1 VARVPDH
8 LVLLLVAGFFAGLI
22 GSGAGLAS
30 LVSYPALLLI
40 GLPPLSANVSNTVA
54 LTISSVTS
62 VAASWPELRGRLRR
76 LLPYVLVALLGGVVG
91 MVLLLAFPAEAFEAV
106 VPWLVG
112 LASVA
117 LLARPWLQ
125 RWRSER
131 FGEHHPAV
139 VSAVGLV
146 CVYGGYFGAAAGVLV
161 MSVIGAVVPDR
172 WAFVNATKNV
182 LLGVSNATASV
193 GFLLLG
199 PVVWSATLPLAAGAL
214 AGAAVGP
221 VVVRRL
227 PETPLRLVIGVAG
240 LALAVRLALG

>member
-1 VARVPDH
+1 MPDH
-8 LVLLLVAGFFAGLI
+8 LALLLVAGLLAGLI

-30 LVSYPALLLI
+30 LVSYPALLLT
-40 GLPPLSANVSNTVA
+40 GLPPLAANVSNTVA
-54 LTISSVTS
+54 LTISSLTS
-62 VAASWPELRGRLRR
+62 VPASWPELRGQVRR
-76 LLPYVLVALLGGVVG
+76 LVPYVLVALVGGVVG

-106 VPWLVG
+106 VPWLIA

-125 RWRSER
+125 RLRSDDL
-131 FGEHHPAV
+131 GEHHPLV

-161 MSVIGAVVPDR
+161 MAVIGAVVPDR
-172 WAFVNATKNV
+172 WAYVNASKNV
-182 LLGVSNATASV
+182 LLAVSNLTASI

-214 AGAAVGP
+214 VGAALGP
-221 VVVRRL
+221 AVVRRL
-227 PETPLRLVIGVAG
+227 PETPVRLVIGVAG

>member
-1 VARVPDH
+1 MPDH
-8 LVLLLVAGFFAGLI
+8 LALLLVAGLLAGLI

-30 LVSYPALLLI
+30 LVSYPALLLT
-40 GLPPLSANVSNTVA
+40 GLPPLAANVSNTVA
-54 LTISSVTS
+54 LTISSLTS
-62 VAASWPELRGRLRR
+62 VPASWPELRGQVRR
-76 LLPYVLVALLGGVVG
+76 LVPYVLVALVGGVVG

-106 VPWLVG
+106 VPWLIA

-125 RWRSER
+125 RIRSDDL
-131 FGEHHPAV
+131 GEHHPLV

-161 MSVIGAVVPDR
+161 MAVIGAVVPDR
-172 WAFVNATKNV
+172 WAYVNASKNV
-182 LLGVSNATASV
+182 LLAVSNLTASV

-214 AGAAVGP
+214 VGAAIGP
-221 VVVRRL
+221 AVVRRL
-227 PETPLRLVIGVAG
+227 PETPVRLVIGVAG

>member
-1 VARVPDH
+1 MPDH
-8 LVLLLVAGFFAGLI
+8 LALLLVAGLLAGLI

-30 LVSYPALLLI
+30 LVSYPALLLT
-40 GLPPLSANVSNTVA
+40 GLPPLAANVSNTVA
-54 LTISSVTS
+54 LTISSLTS
-62 VAASWPELRGRLRR
+62 VPASWPELRGQVRR
-76 LLPYVLVALLGGVVG
+76 LVPYVLVALVGGVIG
-91 MVLLLAFPAEAFEAV
+91 MVLLLAFPAEAFEAI
-106 VPWLVG
+106 VPWLIA

-125 RWRSER
+125 RLRSDDL
-131 FGEHHPAV
+131 GEHHPLV

-161 MSVIGAVVPDR
+161 MAVIGAVVPDR
-172 WAFVNATKNV
+172 WAYVNASKNV
-182 LLGVSNATASV
+182 LLAVSNLTASI

-214 AGAAVGP
+214 VGAALGP
-221 VVVRRL
+221 AVVRRL
-227 PETPLRLVIGVAG
+227 PETPVRLVIGVAG

>member
-1 VARVPDH
+1 MPDH
-8 LVLLLVAGFFAGLI
+8 LALLLVAGLLAGLI

-30 LVSYPALLLI
+30 LVSYPALLLT
-40 GLPPLSANVSNTVA
+40 GLPPLAANVSNTVA
-54 LTISSVTS
+54 LTISSLTS
-62 VAASWPELRGRLRR
+62 VPASWPELRGQVRR
-76 LLPYVLVALLGGVVG
+76 LVPYVLVALVGGVVG
-91 MVLLLAFPAEAFEAV
+91 MVLLLAFPAEAFEAI
-106 VPWLVG
+106 VPWLIG

-125 RWRSER
+125 KLRSDDL
-131 FGEHHPAV
+131 GEHHPLV

-161 MSVIGAVVPDR
+161 MAVIGAVVPDR
-172 WAFVNATKNV
+172 WAYVNASKNV
-182 LLGVSNATASV
+182 LLAVSNLTASV

-214 AGAAVGP
+214 VGAALGP
-221 VVVRRL
+221 AVVRRL
-227 PETPLRLVIGVAG
+227 PETPVRLVIGLAG

>member
-1 VARVPDH
+1 MPDH
-8 LVLLLVAGFFAGLI
+8 LALLLVAGLLAGLI

-30 LVSYPALLLI
+30 LVSYPALLLT
-40 GLPPLSANVSNTVA
+40 GLPPLAANVSNTVA
-54 LTISSVTS
+54 LTISSLTS
-62 VAASWPELRGRLRR
+62 VPASWPELRGQVRR
-76 LLPYVLVALLGGVVG
+76 LVPYVLVALVGGVVG
-91 MVLLLAFPAEAFEAV
+91 MVLLLAFPAEAFEAI
-106 VPWLVG
+106 VPWLIA

-125 RWRSER
+125 RLRSDDL
-131 FGEHHPAV
+131 GEHHPLV

-161 MSVIGAVVPDR
+161 MAVIGAVVPDR
-172 WAFVNATKNV
+172 WAYVNASKNV
-182 LLGVSNATASV
+182 LLAVSNLTASI

-214 AGAAVGP
+214 VGAALGP
-221 VVVRRL
+221 AVVRRL
-227 PETPLRLVIGVAG
+227 PETPVRLVIGVAG

>member
-1 VARVPDH
+1 MPDH
-8 LVLLLVAGFFAGLI
+8 LALLLVAGLLAGLI

-30 LVSYPALLLI
+30 LVSYPALLLT
-40 GLPPLSANVSNTVA
+40 GLPPLAANVSNTVA
-54 LTISSVTS
+54 LTISSLTS
-62 VAASWPELRGRLRR
+62 VPASWPELRGQVRR
-76 LLPYVLVALLGGVVG
+76 LVPYVLVALVGGVVG

-106 VPWLVG
+106 VPWLIA

-125 RWRSER
+125 KLRSDDL
-131 FGEHHPAV
+131 GEHHPLV

-161 MSVIGAVVPDR
+161 MAVIGAVVPDR
-172 WAFVNATKNV
+172 WAYVNASKNV
-182 LLGVSNATASV
+182 LLAVSNLTASI

-214 AGAAVGP
+214 VGAALGP
-221 VVVRRL
+221 AVVRRL
-227 PETPLRLVIGVAG
+227 PETPVRLVIGVAG

>member
-30 LVSYPALLLI
+30 LASYPALLLA

-62 VAASWPELRGRLRR
+62 VGASWPEVRGQVRR
-76 LLPYVLVALLGGVVG
+76 LLPYVLVALLGGAVG

-106 VPWLVG
+106 MPWLVA

-125 RWRSER
+125 RRRSER
-131 FGEHHPAV
+131 FGEHHPLV

-146 CVYGGYFGAAAGVLV
+146 FVYGGYFGGAAGILV
-161 MSVIGAVVPDR
+161 MAVIGAVVPDR
-172 WAFVNATKNV
+172 WAFVNAAKNV
-182 LLGVSNATASV
+182 LLGVASAAASV

-221 VVVRRL
+221 AVVRRL
-227 PETPLRLVIGVAG
+227 PETPVRLAIGVAG
-240 LALAVRLALG
+240 LALAVGLALG

>member
-1 VARVPDH
+1 MPDH
-8 LVLLLVAGFFAGLI
+8 LALLLVAGLLAGLI

-30 LVSYPALLLI
+30 LVSYPALLLT
-40 GLPPLSANVSNTVA
+40 GLPPLAANVSNTVA
-54 LTISSVTS
+54 LTISSLTS
-62 VAASWPELRGRLRR
+62 VPASWPELRGQVRR
-76 LLPYVLVALLGGVVG
+76 LVPYVLVALVGGVVG
-91 MVLLLAFPAEAFEAV
+91 MVLLLAFPAEAFEAI
-106 VPWLVG
+106 VPWLIA

-125 RWRSER
+125 KLRSDDL
-131 FGEHHPAV
+131 GEHHPLV

-161 MSVIGAVVPDR
+161 MAVIGAVVPDR
-172 WAFVNATKNV
+172 WAYVNASKNV
-182 LLGVSNATASV
+182 LLAVSNLTASI

-214 AGAAVGP
+214 VGAALGP
-221 VVVRRL
+221 AVVRRL
-227 PETPLRLVIGVAG
+227 PETPVRLVIGVAG

>member
-1 VARVPDH
+1 MPDH
-8 LVLLLVAGFFAGLI
+8 LALLLVAGLLAGLI

-30 LVSYPALLLI
+30 LVSYPALLLT
-40 GLPPLSANVSNTVA
+40 GLPPLAANVSNTVA
-54 LTISSVTS
+54 LTISSLTS
-62 VAASWPELRGRLRR
+62 VPASWPELRGQVRR
-76 LLPYVLVALLGGVVG
+76 LVPYVLVALVGGVVG

-106 VPWLVG
+106 VPWLIA

-125 RWRSER
+125 RLRSDDL
-131 FGEHHPAV
+131 GEHHPLV

-161 MSVIGAVVPDR
+161 MAVIGAVVPDR
-172 WAFVNATKNV
+172 WAYVNASKNV
-182 LLGVSNATASV
+182 LLAVSNLTASI

-214 AGAAVGP
+214 VGAALGP
-221 VVVRRL
+221 AVVRRL
-227 PETPLRLVIGVAG
+227 PETPVRLVIGAAG

>member
-1 VARVPDH
+1 MPDH

-40 GLPPLSANVSNTVA
+40 GLPPLAANVSNTVA
-54 LTISSVTS
+54 LTISSTTGI
-62 VAASWPELRGRLRR
+62 AGSWPELRGQLRR
-76 LLPYVLVALLGGVVG
+76 LLPYVLVALVGGVVG
-91 MVLLLAFPAEAFEAV
+91 MALLLAFPAEAFEAV
-106 VPWLVG
+106 VPWLIG

-125 RWRSER
+125 KARSER
-131 FGEHHPAV
+131 FGEHHPLV
-139 VSAVGLV
+139 VGAVGLV

-161 MSVIGAVVPDR
+161 MAVIGAVVPDR
-172 WAFVNATKNV
+172 WPFVNASKNV
-182 LLGVSNATASV
+182 LLGVSNLAASI

-199 PVVWSATLPLAAGAL
+199 PVVWSATLPLAGGAL
-214 AGAAVGP
+214 VGAAVGP
-221 VVVRRL
+221 AVVRRL
-227 PETPLRLVIGVAG
+227 PETPVRLVIGVAG